1 MAFFNDLDNRLS
13 KLEMLRGITSEDLRL
28 VERLFAVPASYD
40 GFLDAW
46 KEAEAVL
53 QDGSE
58 PGKT

>member
-1 MAFFNDLDNRLS
+1 MAWQSPVERNQVTILG
-13 KLEMLRGITSEDLRL
+13 K
-28 VERLFAVPASYD
+28 ERLFAVLASYD